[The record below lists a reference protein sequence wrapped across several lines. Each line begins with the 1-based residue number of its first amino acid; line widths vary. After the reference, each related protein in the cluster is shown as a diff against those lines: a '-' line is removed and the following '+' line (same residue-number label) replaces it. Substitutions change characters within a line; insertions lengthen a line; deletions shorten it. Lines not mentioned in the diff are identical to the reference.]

1 MCSSAVDTAHI
12 SSQSLSSVTNMDP
25 FCGFIIFIQQA
36 RIWIILKSMN
46 LLRFSLFPGRIH
58 TNTHK
63 HAHTHTHSRHLSASQ
78 PIAPHTLTHSLTS
91 PPNPISNPFLSCLTP
106 GFVSLTIDNI
116 NLRICKS
123 PTKWKTVVCWSIR
136 HSWLI
141 YNRRKKNSIS
151 TKCTDNAGKKRKT
164 KEKGKTQKKHR
175 NKRNIR
181 HFRR

>member
-58 TNTHK
+58 TNTHTHISPSSFSFSANCST
-63 HAHTHTHSRHLSASQ
+63 HAYSFTH
-78 PIAPHTLTHSLTS
+78 LT
-91 PPNPISNPFLSCLTP
+91 PQSNFKSIPFLSHT
-106 GFVSLTIDNI
+106 
-116 NLRICKS
+116 RICIPYDRQYQLTNLQVTDKM
-123 PTKWKTVVCWSIR
+123 
-136 HSWLI
+136 
-141 YNRRKKNSIS
+141 KNSGLLVYSPFLVDIQ
-151 TKCTDNAGKKRKT
+151 TPKKKLDLNQMYRQCRKRRKT
-164 KEKGKTQKKHR
+164 KEKGKTQKEHR